1 MSITLILVLLA
12 GLASNIGGWFLIY
25 EGFKE
30 KDVFKIIT
38 GISVII
44 TTWVFLSLS
53 L

>member
-1 MSITLILVLLA
+1 MTITLILVLLA
-12 GLASNIGGWFLIY
+12 GLASNVGGWCLIF

>member
-1 MSITLILVLLA
+1 MSITLILVISVGFMSFL
-12 GLASNIGGWFLIY
+12 GGWCLIF

-38 GISVII
+38 GISVMI